1 MKFSSPM
8 NTQTPKPTLAQSLE
22 RILAVL
28 AAVACL
34 FLTIGIWRSVS
45 AVQNLWPLPGLY
57 FVELA
62 AVGILSA
69 LLFVVGHRSGATSA
83 WVATGIYLA
92 FTVLGI
98 LSVGLFY
105 LPIAVMFVMVAVV
118 GTVRREQPVLRGV
131 GALVVAALA
140 QAVLMGLVIR
150 LQ

>member
-1 MKFSSPM
+1 M
-8 NTQTPKPTLAQSLE
+8 NTQNPKPNPAESLV

-34 FLTIGIWRSVS
+34 FLSIGIWRSVS
-45 AVQNLWPLPGLY
+45 AVQSMWPLPGIY
-57 FVELA
+57 FVELP

-69 LLFVVGHRSGATSA
+69 LLFLVGHRSSALSA

-118 GTVRREQPVLRGV
+118 ATVRREESVLRGM
-131 GALVVAALA
+131 GALVIAALA
-140 QAVLMGLVIR
+140 QAILMGIAIR
-150 LQ
+150 LL

>member
-1 MKFSSPM
+1 M
-8 NTQTPKPTLAQSLE
+8 NTQTPKPTLAQSVE
-22 RILAVL
+22 CILAVL

-69 LLFVVGHRSGATSA
+69 LLFLVGHRCSAMSA

-92 FTVLGI
+92 FTVLGVM
-98 LSVGLFY
+98 SVGLFY

-118 GTVRREQPVLRGV
+118 ATVRREQPVLRGV